1 MLKLSFGDKHKGQ
14 EYVRVYPRYE
24 DNWDSETP
32 ISVEVKVLGPRAGV
46 VYSDRIAYIE
56 DRWSN
61 NENKRQDA
69 KWKALCDRL
78 IDVCRPG
85 SLDNVVDEDDVPVVD
100 MAAAVENRFIPQE
113 LLTEILSLALDI
125 SRLKTM
131 TEEAY
136 AEYKAHRI
144 SEGASSQRAEREA
157 IEGDEVGNSAS
168 PSGGTPGEEKKATPD
183 GGDAPLSIAPQ
194 TE

>member
-1 MLKLSFGDKHKGQ
+1 MLKLSFGDKYKGQ
-14 EYVRVYPRYE
+14 EFVRIYPRYE
-24 DNWDSETP
+24 DNWDSPTP

-46 VYSDRIAYIE
+46 VYSDRLAFIE

-78 IDVCRPG
+78 IDICRPG
-85 SLDNVVDEDDVPVVD
+85 SLDNVVDENDVPVVD
-100 MAAAVENRFIPQE
+100 MAMAVENEFIPQE
-113 LLTEILSLALDI
+113 LLTELLNMALDI
-125 SRLKTM
+125 TRLKTV

-136 AEYKAHRI
+136 REYISRRV
-144 SEGASSQRAEREA
+144 SEGASPQKAEREA
-157 IEGDEVGNSAS
+157 ITDDEVGNSGS

-183 GGDAPLSIAPQ
+183 GGDAAASTAPP
-194 TE
+194 TK